1 MGLAEASFWSIDSI
15 QCSSW
20 AETNDFANVEIS
32 NYAMDFISFQ
42 VVRTPDGDIVPF
54 NTQSDFSSED
64 WYQYTSEADAVASVL
79 DEIQTRLENWQSELN
94 VAITWVEP
102 RFWAVRRGQAVEE
115 VVWAG
120 LSYLF
125 ELRASM
131 YEPRIIEML
140 ARDMKTDTLK
150 AKERVRKM
158 RDKEFLS
165 LVGKGKNTQA
175 KATKK
180 AIKILE
186 NQGLLK

>member
-1 MGLAEASFWSIDSI
+1 MANASIWSIDSI
-15 QCSSW
+15 QCSRW
-20 AETNDFANVEIS
+20 LGTNDFASVEIS
-32 NYAMDFISFQ
+32 NFAGDYIGFQ
-42 VVRTPDGDIVPF
+42 VLRTPDGDIVSY
-54 NTQSDFSSED
+54 NIQSFFISAD
-64 WYQYTSEADAVASVL
+64 WYQFTSEADAISSQI
-79 DEIQTRLENWQSELN
+79 DEIQSRLESWQSELD

-102 RFWAVRRGQAVEE
+102 RLWAVLRGQAVEE

-120 LSYLF
+120 LAYLF

-158 RDKEFLS
+158 RDKEYLS

-175 KATKK
+175 TATKK

-186 NQGLLK
+186 NQGFLK